1 MFSSLANGTYAVP
14 SPATLRT
21 ITRRALTF
29 RSTRMHRTAD
39 QLSGPNAAGSSRFAK
54 SVACT
59 IATSAG
65 RPDPAQSIR
74 HRRRR
79 PPASFELHLVPWWV
93 LMVPGGWLPC
103 LQSVAR
109 GLVSSL
115 VCRESSGGRL
125 PSGIR
130 FWRRTRLSRACKS
143 CDRRSASATSFTAS
157 GLASRAVPIDPLAL
171 YQGRPHD
178 DAAVPVTGV

>member
-1 MFSSLANGTYAVP
+1 MFSSLANGTYAAP
-14 SPATLRT
+14 SLATLRT
-21 ITRRALTF
+21 TTRRALIF
-29 RSTRMHRTAD
+29 RWTRMHRTVD

-79 PPASFELHLVPWWV
+79 LPASFELHLVPWWV
-93 LMVPGGWLPC
+93 VMVPGGWLPC

-109 GLVSSL
+109 GLLSSL

-130 FWRRTRLSRACKS
+130 FWRRTPEDGRCGLPVDPRAAQRRVAPRQLSTHR
-143 CDRRSASATSFTAS
+143 
-157 GLASRAVPIDPLAL
+157 G
-171 YQGRPHD
+171 
-178 DAAVPVTGV
+178 

>member
-1 MFSSLANGTYAVP
+1 MFLSLANGTYAAP
-14 SPATLRT
+14 LPATLRT

-103 LQSVAR
+103 LRSVIR
-109 GLVSSL
+109 SLLSSL
-115 VCRESSGGRL
+115 ACREGTQDLAYRAGSGFGEGHRPVL
-125 PSGIR
+125 QEADEIR
-130 FWRRTRLSRACKS
+130 PVR
-143 CDRRSASATSFTAS
+143 
-157 GLASRAVPIDPLAL
+157 G
-171 YQGRPHD
+171 
-178 DAAVPVTGV
+178 AAAGDQR